1 MAVEIERKFLVTGE
15 GWRSGAKGQLCQQ
28 GYLSI
33 TNEVAVRVR
42 ILGDMASLTV
52 KGMGASISRPEFEYP
67 IPLADAREMLEKHCL
82 KPIVEKIRYHVVY
95 AGNTWD
101 VDEFQG
107 NNTGLVLAEIE
118 LENEQQVVELPEW
131 TGDEVTEESSY
142 IEINLGIAT
151 YGGLQG
157 R

>member
-15 GWRSGAKGQLCQQ
+15 GWRSDAKGQLCQQ

-42 ILGDMASLTV
+42 ILGDTASLTV
-52 KGMGASISRPEFEYP
+52 KGMGVSISRPEFEYP
-67 IPLADAREMLEKHCL
+67 IPLDDAREMLEKHCL
-82 KPIVEKIRYHVVY
+82 KPIVEKIRYHVVHK
-95 AGNTWD
+95 GMIWD

-107 NNTGLVLAEIE
+107 ANEGLVLAEIE
-118 LENEQQVVELPEW
+118 LENEQQAVELPEW
-131 TGDEVTEESSY
+131 TGDEVTEDTSY

-151 YGGLQG
+151 YG
-157 R
+157 

>member
-1 MAVEIERKFLVTGE
+1 MAIEIERKFLVTGE
-15 GWRSGAKGQLCQQ
+15 GWRSGAQSQQCQQ

-42 ILGDMASLTV
+42 VLGKSASLTV
-52 KGMGASISRPEFEYP
+52 KGMGASISRPEFEYS
-67 IPLADAREMLEKHCL
+67 IPLDDAHEMLEKHCL
-82 KPIVEKIRYHVVY
+82 KPIVEKTRYQVVY
-95 AGNTWD
+95 KGQAWD

-107 NNTGLVLAEIE
+107 DNTGLVLAEIE

-131 TGDEVTEESSY
+131 VGEEVTDDTSY

-151 YGGLQG
+151 YREL
-157 R
+157 

>member
-42 ILGDMASLTV
+42 ILGDTASITV

-67 IPLADAREMLEKHCL
+67 IPLDDACEMLEKHCL
-82 KPIVEKIRYHVVY
+82 KPIVEKIRYQVLY
-95 AGNTWD
+95 SGNTWD

-107 NNTGLVLAEIE
+107 ANAGLVLAEIE

-131 TGDEVTEESSY
+131 AGDEVTNDTSY
-142 IEINLGIAT
+142 IEINLGVAT
-151 YGGLQG
+151 FQMSDI
-157 R
+157 